1 MIINGTPEIK
11 DNVIIVNLP
20 ATSEYVSIA
29 RLSISGI
36 ASRLNFTVEDI
47 EDIKIAVSEACTN
60 AVQHAYENHAKTGR
74 IEVKISTDEEKLEI
88 SVRDF
93 GSGFNIG
100 ILGTEEQKKRSEEKL
115 GLGLGLTFIKNL
127 MDEVEIQTIPNEG
140 TCIRMTKLRPLQHHI
155 SAIQLQKNQPLD

>member
-1 MIINGTPEIK
+1 MIVNGLPDIK
-11 DNVIIVNLP
+11 DNVVVLNLP

-47 EDIKIAVSEACTN
+47 EDIKIAISEACTN
-60 AVQHAYENHAKTGR
+60 AVQHAYENHKKTGR
-74 IEVKISTDEEKLEI
+74 IEIKMTIDADRLEI
-88 SVRDF
+88 TVKDF
-93 GSGFNIG
+93 GNGFNLG

-140 TCIRMTKLRPLQHHI
+140 TSIRMSKLRPLNQSI
-155 SAIQLQKNQPLD
+155 SAIPLQKNKTID